1 MGISE
6 QITSVTAKGKHVC
19 QYFSL
24 TECLSDVTAP
34 SSGRQ
39 HVTCT
44 AASIG
49 CASYSTGRTSC
60 PSYMIVSAGILLL
73 LLLSSCLEVTIH
85 VGLTFLFSVCFEILS
100 SHLHMSSCC
109 QYFTKSTCCCKVVTL
124 PPTDVERPRRLVL
137 ITATVHEIVII
148 IFIVFEDV
156 FSFLKSDL
164 R

>member
-1 MGISE
+1 MFVNISH
-6 QITSVTAKGKHVC
+6 S
-19 QYFSL
+19 
-24 TECLSDVTAP
+24 ECLSDVTAP

-49 CASYSTGRTSC
+49 CASSSTGRTSC
-60 PSYMIVSAGILLL
+60 PSYMIVSLL
-73 LLLSSCLEVTIH
+73 LLLSSCLQVTIH
-85 VGLTFLFSVCFEILS
+85 VGFTFLFSVCFEILS

-124 PPTDVERPRRLVL
+124 PPTDVGRPRRLVL
-137 ITATVHEIVII
+137 ITATVREIVII
-148 IFIVFEDV
+148 IFIIFEDV